1 MPRTRSSKKG
11 SPQVIPGQCV
21 TLPADVYED
30 IMKKVK
36 LYNAKEKYISEL
48 EEIIR
53 SKDRLIAEHDG
64 EWQLLHN
71 TLDRLAE
78 DIRTTR
84 ESMGLE
90 ASSVVMVLDSPRS
103 QETQDREENDSVI
116 VIADD

>member
-21 TLPADVYED
+21 TLPTDVYED

-36 LYNAKEKYISEL
+36 LLNAKEKYISEL

-90 ASSVVMVLDSPRS
+90 APSVVMVLDSPRS
-103 QETQDREENDSVI
+103 QEREENDSVI